1 MPNLAIT
8 ILDDDEFMLSSIT
21 AMLHGLEL
29 TKVSTFTSA
38 DAALSQIDLHDPML
52 VVLCDLQMPGMDG
65 VEFLRHLAERHFVG
79 GIVVFSG
86 EDVRT
91 LHMVENLVRAQHLHL
106 LGVLHKP
113 IDRTSLLNLLDQ
125 MCCKGN
131 IKQPRELLL
140 SEHELREGLTGNSLI
155 QVFQPQVD
163 IRTRQIVGVEA
174 LARWSHPRYGILG
187 PHTFI
192 PVAERSGL
200 IIRLTDIMITQSIRQ
215 WRNWFDNGYDFG
227 ISVNVSMD
235 CLSRIDFPDWVVA
248 EAAAVGMP
256 LDRLMLEITE
266 SRLMQNT
273 VKALDV
279 LSRLCLKRVRL
290 SIDDFGTA
298 YSNMEKLQMLPFNE
312 LKIDRAFV
320 NGAADDDSSRAILES
335 SAALGK
341 RLNMK
346 IVAEGVETREDW
358 ECAAQAG
365 CDLIQG
371 FYVARPMPGA
381 HLIDWVIHY
390 HS

>member
-1 MPNLAIT
+1 MPNLSIT

-21 AMLHGLEL
+21 AMLHGFDA
-29 TKVSTFTSA
+29 TKVNTFTSA
-38 DAALSQIDLHDPML
+38 DAALSQIDLHDHML

-65 VEFLRHLAERHFVG
+65 VEFLRHLAECHFAG

-131 IKQPRELLL
+131 TKQPRELLL

-192 PVAERSGL
+192 PIAERSGL
-200 IIRLTDIMITQSIRQ
+200 IIRLTDVMITQSIRQ

-320 NGAADDDSSRAILES
+320 NGAAENDSSRAILES

-371 FYVARPMPGA
+371 FYVARPMPGEE
-381 HLIDWVIHY
+381 LIDWVFHY
-390 HS
+390 R